1 MCKTLGRRQAG
12 KGPVC
17 QKKPGAGQDPEQLHG
32 PGLLPSYAFI
42 PSLNEYTLNFH
53 YLYLMHH
60 TRHWGVTVYK
70 TDVISALREV
80 TVQEVDR
87 QK

>member
-1 MCKTLGRRQAG
+1 M
-12 KGPVC
+12 
-17 QKKPGAGQDPEQLHG
+17 
-32 PGLLPSYAFI
+32 
-42 PSLNEYTLNFH
+42 NFH